1 MIEEVEPFQYDYY
14 SHGLGKKYKNR
25 GEILVGYDYV
35 IRDVGMVANES
46 VSL

>member
-1 MIEEVEPFQYDYY
+1 MLSLSSLIIILMVWE
-14 SHGLGKKYKNR
+14 KYKYR
-25 GEILVGYDYV
+25 SVILVGYDYV

>member
-1 MIEEVEPFQYDYY
+1 MLILFTMIIILMVW
-14 SHGLGKKYKNR
+14 GKKYKNR
-25 GEILVGYDYV
+25 GVILVGYDYV

>member
-1 MIEEVEPFQYDYY
+1 MIEDVEPFKYDYY
-14 SHGLGKKYKNR
+14 SHGLEKKYKNR
-25 GEILVGYDYV
+25 GVIQVGYDYV